1 MTERRDLRAVISL
14 CAAALALNLI
24 GSFVAAQLNLPLF
37 LDTGGTIFI
46 AALGGYLPG
55 IAVGFFTNL
64 LKSVVEPAQMYFC
77 SISVAV
83 AIITTFLARKG
94 FFESFGK
101 TLATIP
107 ALTLVTGT
115 CNYLIKIFLKMT
127 DVLEPIKEFGID
139 FSESFAFEVL
149 DKSLAVVIAFL
160 LIKLVSPQTKSFF
173 RFLGRKQAPLS
184 DEMKHISDEQH
195 YLSSSL
201 RTKMLVILT
210 LSSLLLS
217 FSVALISYLLFKDFA
232 RDDRLKT
239 VDGLVAVV
247 VSNINPN
254 RVDDYL
260 YLGRDDD
267 DYKDIEE
274 KLYALKN
281 SNSDIKYLYVYR
293 FSKRGCQVVFD
304 LDTSTSDGDAA
315 GDFVEL
321 DASARPYLDDFIAGK
336 PVPPIISDDEFGYLL
351 TLYKPVYD
359 VNGHCQC
366 YAAIDFSMDILN
378 VYTRTFTIK
387 LFALFLGC
395 FVFVF
400 AIGLV
405 FIENNVILPVNTMAY
420 CAENF
425 SYDSPTSREQNF
437 KRLNDLHIRTGDE
450 IENLYSS
457 LIRTTKNILRYLKH
471 LQKAKSVVA
480 DMQVRV
486 SAMDEIAYK
495 DSLTGVKNKAS
506 YDREIAALDKKIL
519 SARAHFCIVMIDV
532 NFLKRVND
540 TYGHER
546 GNQYLINACRFI
558 CAIFGAEHVY
568 RIGGDEF
575 VVVIEGEK
583 VSLVKYFRSQFAFEM
598 ERKNADETL
607 QPWEKISAAIG
618 VATYKP
624 VHDKTAEEVFKRA
637 DVLMYENKLAMKA
650 NRTA

>member
-1 MTERRDLRAVISL
+1 MTDGKDLRTVISL
-14 CAAALALNLI
+14 CTAALAMNLVGAFI
-24 GSFVAAQLNLPLF
+24 AAKFNLPLF
-37 LDTGGTIFI
+37 LDTSGTVFI

-64 LKSVVEPAQMYFC
+64 IKSFVDPAQMYFC
-77 SISVAV
+77 SVSVAV

-94 FFESFGK
+94 LFQNFFK
-101 TLATIP
+101 ALAAIP
-107 ALTLVTGT
+107 MLTVVTST
-115 CNYLIKIFLKMT
+115 CDFLIKVFLKVT
-127 DVLEPIKEFGID
+127 DVLEPIKEFGMD
-139 FSESFAFEVL
+139 FTENFAYELL
-149 DKSLAVVIAFL
+149 DKGFAVLVAFV
-160 LIKLVSPQTKSFF
+160 LIKLVSPQTKNFF

-184 DEMKHISDEQH
+184 DEMKRISAERK

-232 RDDRLKT
+232 RDDRIKT
-239 VDGLVAVV
+239 VDGLVAVM
-247 VSNINPN
+247 VSEINPD
-254 RVDDYL
+254 RVDDYI
-260 YLGRDDD
+260 YYGRDDD
-267 DYKDIEE
+267 KYQEIEE
-274 KLYALKN
+274 KFYALKN

-293 FSKRGCQVVFD
+293 FSKRGVQVVFD
-304 LDTSTSDGDAA
+304 LNTSAMEGDQA
-315 GDFVEL
+315 GDFVEI
-321 DASARPYLDDFIAGK
+321 DESARPYLDDFIAGR
-336 PVPPIISDDEFGYLL
+336 PVPPIIADDNFGYLL

-359 VNGHCQC
+359 VNGKCQC
-366 YAAIDFSMDILN
+366 YAAIDFSMNILN
-378 VYTRTFTIK
+378 EYTRTFTIK

-425 SYDSPTSREQNF
+425 SYDSEESRNKNF
-437 KRLNDLHIRTGDE
+437 KRLKNLRINTGDE
-450 IENLYSS
+450 IENLYAA
-457 LIRTTKNILRYLKH
+457 LIRTTKNIFRYLEH
-471 LQKAKSVVA
+471 LQRAKSVVA

-506 YDREIAALDKKIL
+506 YDREIAALNKKIL

-546 GNQYLINACRFI
+546 GNEYLINACRFI
-558 CAIFGAEHVY
+558 CAIFGAENVY

-575 VVVIEGEK
+575 VVIIEGEK

-618 VATYKP
+618 VANYEP

-650 NRTA
+650 NRRD